1 MSVFYSTESETEI
14 YSLKYTMLILICEY
28 VPNRNINL
36 CLMSPF
42 FSPRRL
48 SRAKS
53 ICYINLWKADVKT
66 HLEN

>member
-36 CLMSPF
+36 CLMSLF
-42 FSPRRL
+42 FPPTF
-48 SRAKS
+48 KS
-53 ICYINLWKADVKT
+53 GKIYL
-66 HLEN
+66 LY